1 MKPLSDSELASVMKR
16 VCKEEGLGI
25 SKDVAQRIIKCS
37 GGSAREA
44 LVYLEGVSKID
55 TDKER
60 LAWVESSDPQR
71 QAIELCRA
79 LCNSRTSWKEITDII
94 GKISDEPEGLRHMVL
109 GYAGKV
115 LQSTDLRKAGRA
127 FIVANEF
134 KDPFYNRGKTDL
146 LRACFSALHA
156 DIGE

>member
-1 MKPLSDSELASVMKR
+1 
-16 VCKEEGLGI
+16 
-25 SKDVAQRIIKCS
+25 
-37 GGSAREA
+37 
-44 LVYLEGVSKID
+44 
-55 TDKER
+55 
-60 LAWVESSDPQR
+60 
-71 QAIELCRA
+71 
-79 LCNSRTSWKEITDII
+79 
-94 GKISDEPEGLRHMVL
+94 MVL